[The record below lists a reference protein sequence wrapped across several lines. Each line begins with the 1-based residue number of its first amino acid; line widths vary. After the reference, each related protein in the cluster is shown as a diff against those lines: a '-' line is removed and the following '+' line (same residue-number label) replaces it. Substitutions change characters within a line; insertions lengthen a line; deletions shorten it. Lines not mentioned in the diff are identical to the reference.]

1 MNERELPPLNALRA
15 FEAVARLHS
24 VTHAAAELHVT
35 HGAVSRQLR
44 LLEDALGRP
53 LFVRQGRGIT
63 LTEIGQQL
71 HEGAG
76 TAFELLR
83 DSWSKLRQRS
93 TQAPFV
99 LGCSGSLLARWVIPR
114 LDRVERDLPELRLHL
129 SAQESPLTPD
139 PGHLDA
145 ALMLAAAPW
154 PGHWHVE
161 TLAPERIGPVVSP
174 RYAGWPALQGQSA
187 AKLLDEPLLHTASR
201 PQAWPDWM
209 RGMDLPAPRAPPGP
223 GFPHLYHLLEAAIAG
238 LGVAIAP
245 APLVA
250 DDLASGRLLAPWGFQ
265 PTSASWI
272 LATPQRVT
280 DRRTIM
286 LADWMRSE
294 LGSG

>member
-1 MNERELPPLNALRA
+1 MTERELPPLNALRA

-53 LFVRQGRGIT
+53 LFARQGRGLA

-76 TAFELLR
+76 AAFEQLR
-83 DSWSKLRQRS
+83 DSWSSLRQRS
-93 TQAPFV
+93 AQSPFV

-114 LDRVERDLPELRLHL
+114 LDRIERDLPELRMHL
-129 SAQESPLTPD
+129 SAQESSMTTEL
-139 PGHLDA
+139 GNLDA
-145 ALMLAAAPW
+145 ALMLAAPPW
-154 PGHWHVE
+154 PAHWHVE
-161 TLAPERIGPVVSP
+161 TLAPEWIGPVVSP
-174 RYAGWPALQGQSA
+174 RYAGWPALQGHPA
-187 AKLLDEPLLHTASR
+187 TKLLDEPLLHTASR

-209 RGMDLPAPRAPPGP
+209 RSMDLPPPRASLGP

-265 PTSASWI
+265 PTASAWV
-272 LATPQRVT
+272 LATPRRT
-280 DRRTIM
+280 PDRRCTA
-286 LADWMRSE
+286 LANWLREE
-294 LGSG
+294 LANG

>member
-1 MNERELPPLNALRA
+1 MTERELPPLNALRA

-24 VTHAAAELHVT
+24 VTQAAGELHVT

-53 LFVRQGRGIT
+53 LFARQGRGLA

-76 TAFELLR
+76 AAFEQLR
-83 DSWSKLRQRS
+83 ESWSSLRQRS
-93 TQAPFV
+93 AQAPFV

-114 LDRVERDLPELRLHL
+114 LDRIERDLPELRMHL
-129 SAQESPLTPD
+129 SAQESSMTPAL
-139 PGHLDA
+139 GSLDA
-145 ALMLAAAPW
+145 ALMLAAPPW
-154 PGHWHVE
+154 PGNWHVE

-174 RYAGWPALQGQSA
+174 RYAGWPALQGRSA

-209 RGMDLPAPRAPPGP
+209 RSMDLPPPRSTPGP

-250 DDLASGRLLAPWGFQ
+250 DDLASGRLLAPWGFK
-265 PTSASWI
+265 PTASAWV
-272 LATPQRVT
+272 LATPLRT
-280 DRRTIM
+280 PDRRCAA
-286 LADWMRSE
+286 LATWLRKE
-294 LGSG
+294 LASA

>member
-1 MNERELPPLNALRA
+1 MTERELPPLNALRA

-53 LFVRQGRGIT
+53 LFARQGRGLA

-76 TAFELLR
+76 AAFEQLR
-83 DSWSKLRQRS
+83 ESWSSLRQRNA
-93 TQAPFV
+93 QAPFV

-114 LDRVERDLPELRLHL
+114 LDRIERDLPELRMHL
-129 SAQESPLTPD
+129 SAQESPMTPEL
-139 PGHLDA
+139 GNLDA
-145 ALMLAAAPW
+145 ALMLAAPPW
-154 PGHWHVE
+154 PANWHVE

-174 RYAGWPALQGQSA
+174 RYAGWPALQEQPA
-187 AKLLDEPLLHTASR
+187 ARLRDEPLLHTASR

-209 RGMDLPAPRAPPGP
+209 CSMGLPPPRGTPGQS
-223 GFPHLYHLLEAAIAG
+223 FPHLYHLLEAAIAG

-265 PTSASWI
+265 PTASSWV
-272 LATPQRVT
+272 LATPLRT
-280 DRRTIM
+280 PDRRCAA
-286 LADWMRSE
+286 LATWLREE
-294 LGSG
+294 LASA